1 MVTSLE
7 TQRAQAKLHGAY
19 LLRPLR
25 IRQALLAIDQSRGP
39 GRSLEAL

>member
-25 IRQALLAIDQSRGP
+25 IRQALLAIDQSRCP